1 MTTDLIIILLIAVN
15 VIVSYKGFN
24 DRAFFSKYMFHI
36 GKIQQGERVRMISS
50 AFLHA
55 DVTHL
60 IFNMLTLYIFAPII
74 IGYFGYIIFLII
86 YFISLLAGNLFT
98 LKQHQNEP
106 NYSAIGASGAVTGIV
121 YGSIVIYPEMSLY
134 LFFIPIPIPAYIF
147 AIGYMLY
154 SLYGMKKQLGMIGH
168 SAHIGG
174 AVGGLIT
181 TILFD
186 INLMLDNYFIILLM
200 LVPVILFFLFPQKN

>member
-1 MTTDLIIILLIAVN
+1 MTITVVVILTIIANVLI
-15 VIVSYKGFN
+15 SYKGFN
-24 DRAFFSKYMFHI
+24 DRNFFAKYMFNI
-36 GKIQQGERVRMISS
+36 GKIRQGERYRMVSS

-55 DVTHL
+55 DVMHL
-60 IFNMLTLYIFAPII
+60 LFNMFALYIFSPIVT
-74 IGYFGYIIFLII
+74 GYFGDITFLII
-86 YFISLLAGNLFT
+86 YFVALLCGNLFT
-98 LKQHQNEP
+98 LNQHQNEP

-121 YGSIVIYPEMSLY
+121 YGSIAIYPEMSLY

-200 LVPVILFFLFPQKN
+200 LVPIILFFLFLQKK